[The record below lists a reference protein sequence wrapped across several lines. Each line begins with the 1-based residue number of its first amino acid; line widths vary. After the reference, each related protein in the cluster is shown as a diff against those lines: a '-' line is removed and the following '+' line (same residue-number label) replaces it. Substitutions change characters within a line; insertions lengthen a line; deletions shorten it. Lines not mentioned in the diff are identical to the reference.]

1 MSWATKLTGRVA
13 AGLRRNWIDPQ
24 EVRAEAWALGGRHQG
39 RVLEG
44 AQKEM
49 QAPGVSVRRTILL
62 RAVVKSEDLKR
73 LRAS

>member
-1 MSWATKLTGRVA
+1 MNWAARLKERVA
-13 AGLRRNWIDPQ
+13 AGLRRDWVDPQ

-44 AQKEM
+44 AQREM

-62 RAVVKSEDLKR
+62 RAVVRSEDLKR